1 MLRPVG
7 DDLWEDDLWEDD
19 LRGDDLWEMDSDAGR
34 ASGAHGAAGAGKCAG
49 VPVRPEGR
57 GSTGARDGRVY
68 RSRAIKAS
76 RAARVSTSASWRAG
90 TSYSSR
96 ASS

>member
-1 MLRPVG
+1 MTCG
-7 DDLWEDDLWEDD
+7 
-19 LRGDDLWEMDSDAGR
+19 EMTCGEMTCGKWIETL
-34 ASGAHGAAGAGKCAG
+34 GAPAVRTALPATGKCAG